1 MLDAGRNWE
10 LFGYDMRNVGRHWVS
25 AWRDFLWAF
34 DSPVRRHLDEAVVLR
49 DGTTRQAYHAGEP
62 CGPAE
67 TNCTAVLLPEDLVL
81 ARRLQ
86 LPLAVEADLGDVL
99 ALEVTASSPFGTE
112 DTASGWRVVN
122 RLEKHL
128 DVLLVIVSK
137 SAAMTHIARQ
147 YDSHDAQ
154 AQEVWAR
161 VDDTA
166 LVVEGFGEQRRAG
179 YYRRRL
185 LRVAVMIALA
195 AGLLLLLVAV
205 SAGMKKLELGRV
217 EAVAARIQAEAQEAS
232 RHRATLGQGNE
243 IIAVIN
249 ELSALYP
256 SPHPEIARLTRLL
269 DDDAYLERFSMTG
282 LEIDLRGRARN
293 AAQMM
298 QKLSEQP
305 RYIDVAAA
313 SPIRRIPNSDIE
325 QFHLK
330 LKLEGGS

>member
-1 MLDAGRNWE
+1 M
-10 LFGYDMRNVGRHWVS
+10 
-25 AWRDFLWAF
+25 
-34 DSPVRRHLDEAVVLR
+34 PI
-49 DGTTRQAYHAGEP
+49 
-62 CGPAE
+62 
-67 TNCTAVLLPEDLVL
+67 
-81 ARRLQ
+81 
-86 LPLAVEADLGDVL
+86 AVEADLADVL
-99 ALEVTASSPFGTE
+99 ALEVTASSPFGAE
-112 DTASGWRVVN
+112 DTASGWRVVE
-122 RLEKHL
+122 RLEQHL
-128 DVLLVIVSK
+128 EILLVIVSK
-137 SAAMTHIARQ
+137 SAAMTYIARHH
-147 YDSHDAQ
+147 DSHDAQ

-161 VDDTA
+161 VDGTA
-166 LVVEGFGEQRRAG
+166 LVVEGFGEKRRAA

-185 LRVAVMIALA
+185 SRVAIMIAIAAVLLLILA
-195 AGLLLLLVAV
+195 AS

-217 EAVAARIQAEAQEAS
+217 EAAAARIQAEAQEAS
-232 RHRATLGQGNE
+232 GHRATLGQGNE

-269 DDDAYLERFSMTG
+269 GDDAYIERFSMAG
-282 LEIDLRGRARN
+282 LEIDLRGRAQN

-305 RYIDVAAA
+305 RYTDVAAA